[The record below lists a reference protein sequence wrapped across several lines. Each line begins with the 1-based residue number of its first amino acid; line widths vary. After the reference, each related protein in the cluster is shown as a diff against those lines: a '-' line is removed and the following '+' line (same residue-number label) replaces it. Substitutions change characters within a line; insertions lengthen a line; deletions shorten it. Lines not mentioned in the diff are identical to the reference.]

1 MPKTS
6 VEYKWL
12 DEQCADST
20 TMQKKK
26 ITSARASDQKAV
38 DKALL
43 TNIKKV
49 QHLTEYLRTT
59 FSLRKGDRPHEMK
72 W

>member
-1 MPKTS
+1 LQVRKLIL
-6 VEYKWL
+6 VEL
-12 DEQCADST
+12 
-20 TMQKKK
+20 QKKK
-26 ITSARASDQKAV
+26 VASARASDQKAV

-43 TNIKKV
+43 MNIKKEPF
-49 QHLTEYLRTT
+49 LINYLGST

>member
-1 MPKTS
+1 M
-6 VEYKWL
+6 L
-12 DEQCADST
+12 
-20 TMQKKK
+20 QKKK
-26 ITSARASDQKAV
+26 VNSDRANDQKAV

-43 TNIKKV
+43 TNIKKEP
-49 QHLTEYLRTT
+49 HLIEYLGSS

>member
-1 MPKTS
+1 MLTKFT
-6 VEYKWL
+6 L
-12 DEQCADST
+12 
-20 TMQKKK
+20 QKKK
-26 ITSARASDQKAV
+26 MNSDRTNDQKAV

-43 TNIKKV
+43 TTIKKEP
-49 QHLTEYLRTT
+49 HLIEYLGSS

>member
-1 MPKTS
+1 
-6 VEYKWL
+6 
-12 DEQCADST
+12 
-20 TMQKKK
+20 MQKKE
-26 ITSARASDQKAV
+26 IGSDRANDQKAV

-43 TNIKKV
+43 ATIKKEP
-49 QHLTEYLRTT
+49 HLMEYLGST

>member
-1 MPKTS
+1 M
-6 VEYKWL
+6 V
-12 DEQCADST
+12 
-20 TMQKKK
+20 KKK
-26 ITSARASDQKAV
+26 KVTSARASDQKAV

-43 TNIKKV
+43 ATIKKEP
-49 QHLTEYLRTT
+49 HLIEYLGST

>member
-1 MPKTS
+1 
-6 VEYKWL
+6 
-12 DEQCADST
+12 
-20 TMQKKK
+20 MQKKE
-26 ITSARASDQKAV
+26 ISSDRANDQKAV

-43 TNIKKV
+43 ASIKKEP
-49 QHLTEYLRTT
+49 HLMEYLGST